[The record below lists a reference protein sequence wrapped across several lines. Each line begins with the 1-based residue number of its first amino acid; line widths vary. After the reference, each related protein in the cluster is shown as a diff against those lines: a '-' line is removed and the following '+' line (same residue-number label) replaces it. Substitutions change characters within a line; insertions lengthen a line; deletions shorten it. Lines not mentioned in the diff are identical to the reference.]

1 MYVEP
6 SYDFEWVRNLEE
18 LSRVAT
24 ELQGEPLLAVDTE
37 TSGWQTGNEQ
47 LCLIQIGIPSKRRVV
62 LVDVLATGAP
72 TPLEEVMSAPTPLI
86 VAHNASFEE
95 RQFARYDIKIKG
107 VRDTLSMSRELRP
120 DLPNHTL
127 RTCCKLLLGMEL
139 SKEQQV
145 SDWSLRP
152 LSDEQVKYA
161 RLDAEVSVYLYD
173 YLAQLEERVKSELAA
188 DLPVLMREY
197 ASVCRE
203 RYQLT
208 ASVAHELAFFTAREQ
223 KLKEAIRQKLIDGAP
238 PYDGPFGTCTVSKVK
253 RTEVN
258 VQKVRELFPEFAGE
272 VIGEYVER
280 KRFDMLARERG
291 LPKNAI
297 ESVLDTVGYTERLQL
312 TLKDDSGSAE

>member
-6 SYDFEWVRNLEE
+6 SYDFEWVRTLDE
-18 LSRVAT
+18 LTRAAA
-24 ELQGEPLLAVDTE
+24 ELQDEPVLAVDTE

-72 TPLEEVMSAPTPLI
+72 IPLAPVMNAATPLI

-95 RQFARYDIKIKG
+95 RQFARFDIKMKG
-107 VRDTLSMSRELRP
+107 VRDTLSMSRDLRP

-152 LSDEQVKYA
+152 LSDEQIKYA

-173 YLAQLEERVKSELAA
+173 YLAQLEERVKSELTA
-188 DLPVLMREY
+188 DLPILMQEY
-197 ASVCRE
+197 ASVCGQ

-208 ASVAHELAFFTAREQ
+208 ASIAHELAFFTAREQ
-223 KLKEAIRQKLIDGAP
+223 KLREAIRQKLIDGSP
-238 PYDGPFGTCTVSKVK
+238 SYDGPYGTCAVSKVK

-258 VQKVRELFPEFAGE
+258 VQKVRELYPEFADE
-272 VIGEYVER
+272 VIAEYVER

-297 ESVLDTVGYTERLQL
+297 ESVLETVGYTERLQL
-312 TLKDDSGSAE
+312 ILKDESGSSE